1 MKQKGDLAPTRA
13 GLWTSP
19 DAYVDALVRRRSS
32 RKSRSKEKRTE
43 PEAPRFSLSTLP
55 FVILMAALLVIAV
68 GIILAASIG
77 GAIEIAPL
85 FTIDDTVEEVS
96 GMRVYTPLEQAGRDI
111 YAREGCYACHSQM
124 IRSLRDEVERYGPYS
139 LAVES

>member
-55 FVILMAALLVIAV
+55 FVILMAALLVIAI
-68 GIILAASIG
+68 GIIVSAWPGSQPQPQPRSAAKELG
-77 GAIEIAPL
+77 TAPKGW
-85 FTIDDTVEEVS
+85 FQEAEKEFRNR
-96 GMRVYTPLEQAGRDI
+96 G
-111 YAREGCYACHSQM
+111 
-124 IRSLRDEVERYGPYS
+124 
-139 LAVES
+139 